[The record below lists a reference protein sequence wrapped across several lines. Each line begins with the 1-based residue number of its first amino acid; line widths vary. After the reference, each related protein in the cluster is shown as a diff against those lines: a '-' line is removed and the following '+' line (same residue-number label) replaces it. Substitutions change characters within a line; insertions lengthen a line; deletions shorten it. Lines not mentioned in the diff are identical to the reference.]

1 MKKLNKKEIKS
12 YSSQILKTCK
22 LWGYDGEDESFE
34 NFFDDE
40 KVFYFIPCYK
50 KGVESCVDDEELEE
64 FIEEFGLIVDEIIRE
79 ANDNNIKVEVSTEE
93 IEKFVNDRDNW
104 QKFKSLQNEKAKLS
118 ETLLSKNPKL
128 ALKIESSDKNEREK
142 GA

>member
-1 MKKLNKKEIKS
+1 MKKLNKKEIKF

-79 ANDNNIKVEVSTEE
+79 ANDNNIEVEVSTEE
-93 IEKFVNDRDNW
+93 IEKFAKENYN
-104 QKFKSLQNEKAKLS
+104 SLGEYIAEKADSDPEDIINWILDNCDKQTK
-118 ETLLSKNPKL
+118 EKF
-128 ALKIESSDKNEREK
+128 LKWVIE
-142 GA
+142 

>member
-12 YSSQILKTCK
+12 YSNQILKTCK

-40 KVFYFIPCYK
+40 KAFCFIPCYK
-50 KGVESCVDDEELEE
+50 EGVESCVDDEELEE

-79 ANDNNIKVEVSTEE
+79 ANDNNTEVEVSTEE
-93 IEKFVNDRDNW
+93 IEKFAKENYNSLGEYIADNVDPDPEDIINW
-104 QKFKSLQNEKAKLS
+104 ILDNCDKQTKEKFLNWV
-118 ETLLSKNPKL
+118 
-128 ALKIESSDKNEREK
+128 IE
-142 GA
+142 